1 MSYDIS
7 TMYTRN
13 LNKTAGRRGWVGWI
27 IGSKETEISPRAY
40 GGFIQEKR
48 KRGKRR

>member
-1 MSYDIS
+1 MSNDIS

-13 LNKTAGRRGWVGWI
+13 LKKTAGRRGW

-40 GGFIQEKR
+40 GEFIQER
-48 KRGKRR
+48 KRGKKR

>member
-1 MSYDIS
+1 MSDDIS

-13 LNKTAGRRGWVGWI
+13 LNKTSGRRGWVGW

-40 GGFIQEKR
+40 GGFIQAR

>member
-1 MSYDIS
+1 MSNDIS

-40 GGFIQEKR
+40 GGFIQER